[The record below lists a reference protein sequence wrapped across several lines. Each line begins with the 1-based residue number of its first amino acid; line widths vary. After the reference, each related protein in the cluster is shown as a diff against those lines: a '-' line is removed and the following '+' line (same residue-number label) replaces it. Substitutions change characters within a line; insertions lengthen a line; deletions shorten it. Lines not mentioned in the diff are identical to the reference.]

1 MGWSVIEAEDGSTA
15 VRLLAD
21 HPFKSHGGMLQFSEP
36 I

>member
-1 MGWSVIEAEDGSTA
+1 MGWSVIEAEDGSAA

-21 HPFKSHGGMLQFSEP
+21 HPFISRGGMLQLSEP